1 MAFGSL
7 NNGGG
12 SNQPQSEINMVP
24 LIDVML
30 VLLVIFMITA
40 PLLSHSIV
48 IDLPQV
54 SSEQVKE
61 DPEVIDLAIDADGA
75 VYWNEQPVAMQ
86 ELPERFSALAHRKPQ
101 PDLRL
106 RADRNTRYETL
117 AAIMGD
123 ATRAGVK
130 GIGFVTT
137 PGDVKPGGAAAAE
150 GADGDA
156 PTAGAAK

>member
-1 MAFGSL
+1 MAFGGL
-7 NNGGG
+7 NSGGG
-12 SNQPQSEINMVP
+12 GNQPQSEINMVP

-54 SSEQVKE
+54 TSQQVKE

-75 VYWNEQPVAMQ
+75 LFWNEQPLA
-86 ELPERFSALAHRKPQ
+86 RDALAARLRETAQRQPQ

-106 RADRNTRYETL
+106 RADRSTRYEML
-117 AAIMGD
+117 AEVMGE

-137 PGDVKPGGAAAAE
+137 PGTGNKPAADAAATPEPA
-150 GADGDA
+150 AA
-156 PTAGAAK
+156 P